1 MTRAEFAELS
11 RAEKV
16 KLLLFLISQLNEENQ
31 KIIVTKMR
39 EMLAAKES
47 KDGEQV

>member
-1 MTRAEFAELS
+1 MTRN
-11 RAEKV
+11 EKI

-47 KDGEQV
+47 KDGDAQ